1 MTEFKYSDE
10 PGMDIIVARK
20 ILIAR
25 FRNLI
30 DFDSDI

>member
-10 PGMDIIVARK
+10 SGIGIIVARK
-20 ILIAR
+20 ILTAR
-25 FRNLI
+25 SRNLI